1 MAEAYLELG
10 TNLGDRIGYLARAL
24 SLLEETDGVTLG
36 VMSRVYRSKAWGVME
51 QPDFLNICIQI
62 ETTLQPHAL
71 LAECKRI
78 EKVLGRQVRERWG
91 PREID
96 VDILMMQGVDIDTPT
111 LTIPHARL
119 AERRFVLDPLSDIA
133 PRWEFDGVPVSLLA
147 ETLRADEPEQECMP
161 DEKATQR
168 LAELRGSLK

>member
-10 TNLGDRIGYLARAL
+10 TNLGEREAYLARAL
-24 SLLEETDGVTLG
+24 ELLSASEGIRLG
-36 VMSRVYRSKAWGVME
+36 GASRVYASKAWGVTD
-51 QPDFLNICIQI
+51 QPDFLNVCVKI
-62 ETTLQPHAL
+62 ETDLAPHAL
-71 LAECKRI
+71 LAVCKGI
-78 EKVLGRQVRERWG
+78 EESLGRQARRRWG

-96 VDILMMQGVDIDTPT
+96 IDILLMAGVDMETDD

-119 AERRFVLDPLSDIA
+119 PLRRFALEPLSELA
-133 PRWEFDGVPVSLLA
+133 PDWEVDGVPISLLA
-147 ETLRADEPEQECMP
+147 ESLRADAPEQVCEP

>member
-10 TNLGDRIGYLARAL
+10 TNLGNREEYLARAL
-24 SLLEETDGVTLG
+24 ALLEETDGVTLG
-36 VMSRVYRSKAWGVME
+36 RMSRVYCSKAWGVLA
-51 QPDFLNICIQI
+51 QPDFLNVCVQI
-62 ETTLQPHAL
+62 ETSLPPHDL
-71 LAECKRI
+71 LAACKRI
-78 EKVLGRQVRERWG
+78 EQALGRQVRGRWG

-96 VDILMMQGVDIDTPT
+96 IDILMMQGVDIDTPT

-119 AERRFVLDPLSDIA
+119 AQRRFVLDPLSDIA

-147 ETLRADEPEQECMP
+147 EALRADEPEQVCMP

-168 LAELRGSLK
+168 LMELRGSLK